1 MENCQET
8 VNKQSSL
15 INDLEAR
22 QNKLTNKKLEI
33 EGQQQQRANMVAKRE
48 EMEGKVENAQEQLKK
63 CEKELEP
70 IREQLKEVENKKRK
84 LIRDGERVV
93 ENILERDRKLE
104 RFITGL
110 QRLDTVIST
119 YADGEK
125 EEILDKLKQEKLN
138 LEGKMTEL
146 KGEKR
151 ETEER
156 GGKLKLAISNQESR
170 RRMFDDNLRLREY
183 KTKEAKFERVVRSQ
197 EKALDEMDWRKVEKK
212 KN

>member
-1 MENCQET
+1 M
-8 VNKQSSL
+8 
-15 INDLEAR
+15 
-22 QNKLTNKKLEI
+22 
-33 EGQQQQRANMVAKRE
+33 
-48 EMEGKVENAQEQLKK
+48 
-63 CEKELEP
+63 
-70 IREQLKEVENKKRK
+70 
-84 LIRDGERVV
+84 
-93 ENILERDRKLE
+93 
-104 RFITGL
+104 
-110 QRLDTVIST
+110 IST

-125 EEILDKLKQEKLN
+125 EEILDQLKQEKLN

-212 KN
+212 KNELHHKYNKLNAEKSEKGGEIAEVTRSVKGMERE